1 MPGLGIGLSADF
13 TGGDGGGGGF
23 VPTQLANLVLWLKAD
38 GSYTIAMGAIVATGT
53 APPAVTLSGTPADVL
68 PIEID
73 ISTTGVRG
81 IAKFQ
86 WKLGGVVQQ
95 VGQIT
100 QATFVLG
107 TTGLTAN
114 FPVGAYVNDNVYT
127 SAAQVSTW
135 TDLSGAGNSVTQA
148 TQALQ
153 PVYSIAGGPNGLPA
167 LTGDAARVM
176 STANSLLSGQPST
189 VFLVIQSNNAG
200 ANYTFFDME
209 GNGAYSVAINTT
221 ANSRNVRISN
231 PATACADQVSGPTTS
246 WEAWTIEQ
254 TTAPLTTLRVNGAA
268 HTLNNN
274 NVNVAANSS
283 GTTIMANS
291 SSNTKLNG
299 AIQEIIVYDT
309 ALTGAQ
315 VNQVEAYIRAR
326 TAIW

>member
-1 MPGLGIGLSADF
+1 
-13 TGGDGGGGGF
+13 
-23 VPTQLANLVLWLKAD
+23 
-38 GSYTIAMGAIVATGT
+38 
-53 APPAVTLSGTPADVL
+53 
-68 PIEID
+68 
-73 ISTTGVRG
+73 
-81 IAKFQ
+81 
-86 WKLGGVVQQ
+86 
-95 VGQIT
+95 
-100 QATFVLG
+100 
-107 TTGLTAN
+107 
-114 FPVGAYVNDNVYT
+114 
-127 SAAQVSTW
+127 
-135 TDLSGAGNSVTQA
+135 
-148 TQALQ
+148 
-153 PVYSIAGGPNGLPA
+153 
-167 LTGDAARVM
+167 
-176 STANSLLSGQPST
+176 
-189 VFLVIQSNNAG
+189 
-200 ANYTFFDME
+200 ME